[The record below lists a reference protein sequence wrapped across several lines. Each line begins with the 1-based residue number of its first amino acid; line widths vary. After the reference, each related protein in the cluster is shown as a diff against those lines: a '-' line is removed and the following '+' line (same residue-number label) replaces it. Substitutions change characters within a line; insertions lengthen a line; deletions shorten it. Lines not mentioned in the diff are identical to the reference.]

1 MRAAVLNG
9 PRDITVTEVPGP
21 RLPEGWALVR
31 VAYNSICGSDVSLY
45 NNAWHGTAFP
55 AVPGHEWSG
64 VVEQAPPG
72 QVAPG
77 DRVVADLTLS
87 CGQCRWCRRSQP
99 VMCPGLREFGF
110 TDPGG
115 CADYVAVPA
124 ANLVRLPPDTDLLA
138 ATQAEP
144 LAVSLHALSRVRLA
158 PGETVAVLG
167 CGGIGLTL
175 LQAAQVA
182 GAQVVL
188 AVDPLPG
195 RARTAGLLGAGA
207 ALNTPEEVAGWIADA
222 GPDGLPDVVLEAS
235 GEPEAIRAATE
246 LVVPGGRVALVGYR
260 VGRQVELESARWPL
274 KLMETVG
281 TMGPG
286 RFMGAAAALV
296 ARGALRTDLVVTDV
310 LDLTAADE
318 AFRLAGAPGTDT
330 IRVAV
335 RADGA

>member
-72 QVAPG
+72 QVVPG

-115 CADYVAVPA
+115 CAEYVAVPA
-124 ANLVRLPPDTDLLA
+124 ANLVRLPPDADLLA

-144 LAVSLHALSRVRLA
+144 LAVALHALSRVRLA

-188 AVDPLPG
+188 AVDPLSG
-195 RARTAGLLGAGA
+195 RAKTAGLLGAGA
-207 ALNTPEEVAGWIADA
+207 ALGTPEEVADWIADA

-235 GEPEAIRAATE
+235 GEPDAIRTATA
-246 LVVPGGRVALVGYR
+246 LVAPGGRVALVGYR

-286 RFMGAAAALV
+286 RFMGTAASLV
-296 ARGALRTDLVVTDV
+296 SRGALRTDLVVTDV
-310 LDLTAADE
+310 LDLAAADE
-318 AFRLAGAPGTDT
+318 AFRLADAPGPDT

-335 RADGA
+335 RADGV